1 MRSKKKP
8 NHELRPNSPSVT
20 AFNAIAM
27 SLSARGR
34 RRLPTTSARNDGQR
48 LDMVGFFIDG
58 SCSISYLLSTC
69 GGEIYVDM
77 RAACKASTLVFEA
90 VRVRPERLDAV
101 KRLLDSNIDI
111 RSQAA
116 HLFWSA
122 IEQRPLGLRLLL
134 CLSCAG
140 SGSSSPCVPDRS
152 WKTHDLCGRTIAWF
166 RRGSL

>member
-1 MRSKKKP
+1 
-8 NHELRPNSPSVT
+8 
-20 AFNAIAM
+20 M

-77 RAACKASTLVFEA
+77 RAACKASILVFEA
-90 VRVRPERLDAV
+90 VRVHPERLDAV

-116 HLFWSA
+116 HLFWSRSNSA
-122 IEQRPLGLRLLL
+122 PSACASYSVCPAPAAAHPRHA
-134 CLSCAG
+134 CLIGA
-140 SGSSSPCVPDRS
+140 R
-152 WKTHDLCGRTIAWF
+152 KRTICAAVPSP
-166 RRGSL
+166 GSDGARSDAGRLSLVAAPKTKGAAGYFLSS